1 MVNLSIYHIKLLR
14 ILKYNML
21 LNYYRVLLCSFT
33 SEFTSKYLYSVT
45 ILCVAEYKSK

>member
-1 MVNLSIYHIKLLR
+1 MR

-33 SEFTSKYLYSVT
+33 SQALHQSIFTVLPPYVLLN
-45 ILCVAEYKSK
+45 IE